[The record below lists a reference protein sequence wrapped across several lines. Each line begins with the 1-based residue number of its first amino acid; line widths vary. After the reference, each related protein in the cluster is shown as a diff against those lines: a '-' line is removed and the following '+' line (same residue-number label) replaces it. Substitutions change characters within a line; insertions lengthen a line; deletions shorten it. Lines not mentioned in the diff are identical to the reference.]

1 MTLTEG
7 VIREQIYIDFDAEVH
22 YGSDQVNEFYPVRFP
37 TVGFQLKATNGLSE
51 IADRIRKDLGFAPM
65 HPMDEYTDET
75 CDGEG
80 WYDFFIGL
88 NGYSKTRVDSGIE
101 FIVVNS
107 DSPDNEESYTIV
119 LNESEQEFI
128 YSRLDEQCQKYLGK
142 SCEELLAEAQKE
154 MEEYAAYL
162 VETGGEREST

>member
-65 HPMDEYTDET
+65 HPMDEYTD
-75 CDGEG
+75 
-80 WYDFFIGL
+80 
-88 NGYSKTRVDSGIE
+88 
-101 FIVVNS
+101 
-107 DSPDNEESYTIV
+107 
-119 LNESEQEFI
+119 
-128 YSRLDEQCQKYLGK
+128 
-142 SCEELLAEAQKE
+142 
-154 MEEYAAYL
+154 
-162 VETGGEREST
+162 